1 MPPFGVAFFLSK
13 ISEKNRKKI
22 EKNSKN
28 MVKILDNSPIPWYY
42 VYRKRNKGGLEM
54 TIIAKYSG
62 RCKRCGGPIKIGD
75 EIEWAR
81 GKGAWHVDCSQ
92 AEEQERKEHQA
103 APSAPYQVSVG
114 EGYGGSPFTPGQVI
128 EAPEYLQKE
137 KGIEYLTVITTTE
150 TYFPFDGMSFGV
162 GDESGY
168 LYQADCR
175 EATPDEAAPLKEK
188 KRAAEEKRKAAAE
201 LEEIKTTIKKNGE
214 RPVGNY
220 ILDGEVVCEQG
231 QHTKIYGG
239 GSWFVIEKDG
249 IWYIENNGG
258 DGDNWELN
266 NIRTGGAGAIGWR
279 VPFDE
284 TLAGRLRKID
294 LILAK

>member
-1 MPPFGVAFFLSK
+1 
-13 ISEKNRKKI
+13 
-22 EKNSKN
+22 
-28 MVKILDNSPIPWYY
+28 
-42 VYRKRNKGGLEM
+42 M
-54 TIIAKYSG
+54 TIIAKYPG

-92 AEEQERKEHQA
+92 AKEQERKERQM
-103 APSAPYQVSVG
+103 APYRVSVG

-168 LYQADCR
+168 LYQASCR
-175 EATPDEAAPLKEK
+175 EATPEEAAPLKEK
-188 KRAAEEKRKAAAE
+188 KRKIEEKKAAATE

-231 QHTKIYGG
+231 QHTKIFGG
-239 GSWFVIEKDG
+239 GSWFVIEKNV

-266 NIRTGGAGAIGWR
+266 NVRTGGAGAIGWR